1 MIDEVKPSVSDEM
14 KPSVSDKVKPSVS
27 VIVLSYNRPALL
39 SEALASLRAQ
49 THRAC
54 EVTVV
59 DNPSPASEEVAR
71 VVAEFSDFKLFRSR
85 VNLGYAA
92 GMNRGIE
99 MSAGVYTLITEDDI
113 VLDRDCIRRLAEH
126 AEEDPETGLAG
137 PVIYNKSEGTVRCA
151 GGDFEL
157 GGVYRMKIHGE
168 GARDVGQFARPVQV
182 TYIDGA
188 VMFARTDFWRRLGGF
203 REEFFMYG
211 EAVELCAKAAKTGKR
226 LTLVPGAKVKHFEP
240 PPDANSSPEFAFH
253 RHKNLFLLYLLH
265 APARYMPEF
274 LCRYVG
280 LGLLRAAAGGSLR
293 PFLRALVW
301 TARRTPSL
309 LRERAGSHD
318 AHAAPPP
325 RRVSDAEELSFNDE

>member
-1 MIDEVKPSVSDEM
+1 MIDEAKPSVSDEA
-14 KPSVSDKVKPSVS
+14 KPSVS
-27 VIVLSYNRPALL
+27 VVVLSYNRPALL

-59 DNPSPASEEVAR
+59 DNPSPASEQVAR

-99 MSAGVYTLITEDDI
+99 MSAGEYTLITEDDI

-126 AEEDPETGLAG
+126 AEGDPEMGLAG
-137 PVIYNKSEGTVRCA
+137 PIIYNKSEGTVRYA
-151 GGDFEL
+151 GGEFEL
-157 GGVYRMKIHGE
+157 GGVYRMKIYGE
-168 GARDVGQFARPVQV
+168 GEHDVGQFARPAQV

-240 PPDANSSPEFAFH
+240 PPGANSSPEFAFH

-265 APARYMPEF
+265 APARNMPEF
-274 LCRYVG
+274 LFRYVG

-309 LRERAGSHD
+309 LRERAGSRN
-318 AHAAPPP
+318 APAAPPQ
-325 RRVSDAEELSFNDE
+325 RRVSDADELSFNDE

>member
-1 MIDEVKPSVSDEM
+1 MIDEVKPSASDE
-14 KPSVSDKVKPSVS
+14 VKPSVS
-27 VIVLSYNRPALL
+27 VVVLSYNRPALL

-49 THRAC
+49 THKAF

-59 DNPSPASEEVAR
+59 DNPSPLSEEVAR
-71 VVAEFSDFKLFRSR
+71 VVAEFPDYKLFRSR

-99 MSAGVYTLITEDDI
+99 MSAGEYTLITEDDI
-113 VLDRDCIRRLAEH
+113 VLDRDCVRRLAEY
-126 AEEDPETGLAG
+126 AEGDTETGLSG
-137 PVIYNKSEGTVRCA
+137 PIIYNKTEGTIRYA

-157 GGVYRMKIHGE
+157 GGVYRMKIQGE
-168 GARDVGQFARPVQV
+168 GVRDEGQFARPFQV

-211 EAVELCAKAAKTGKR
+211 EAVELCAKAAKMGKR
-226 LTLVPGAKVKHFEP
+226 LTLVPGAKVYHFEP
-240 PPDANSSPEFAFH
+240 PAGANSSPEFAFH
-253 RHKNLFLLYLLH
+253 RHKNLFLIYMLH
-265 APARYMPEF
+265 APARHMPEF

-280 LGLLRAAAGGSLR
+280 LGLLRAASGGSLR

-309 LRERAGSHD
+309 LRERMSGSD
-318 AHAAPPP
+318 ASANTSDAPSP
-325 RRVSDAEELSFNDE
+325 RGVSDAERLSFNDE

>member
-1 MIDEVKPSVSDEM
+1 MIDDVE
-14 KPSVSDKVKPSVS
+14 PSVSDKVKPSVS
-27 VIVLSYNRPALL
+27 VVVLSYNRPALL
-39 SEALASLRAQ
+39 YEALASLRAQ
-49 THRAC
+49 THPAC

-99 MSAGVYTLITEDDI
+99 MSAGEYTLITEDDI
-113 VLDRDCIRRLAEH
+113 VLDRDCIRSLAEY
-126 AEEDPETGLAG
+126 AEGDPETGLAG
-137 PVIYNKSEGTVRCA
+137 PLMYNKSEGTIRCA

-157 GGVYRMKIHGE
+157 GGVYRMKLHGE
-168 GARDVGQFARPVQV
+168 GVRDEGQFPRPVQV

-226 LTLVPGAKVKHFEP
+226 LTLVPSAKVKHFEP
-240 PPDANSSPEFAFH
+240 PPGSNNSPEFAFH
-253 RHKNLFLLYLLH
+253 RYKNLFLLYLLQ
-265 APARYMPEF
+265 APARHMPEF

-280 LGLLRAAAGGSLR
+280 LGLFRAAAGGSLR

-301 TARRTPSL
+301 TARRTPSM
-309 LRERAGSHD
+309 LRERAGRRNASD
-318 AHAAPPP
+318 APP
-325 RRVSDAEELSFNDE
+325 RRASDAERLSFNDE

>member
-1 MIDEVKPSVSDEM
+1 VKL
-14 KPSVSDKVKPSVS
+14 SVS
-27 VIVLSYNRPALL
+27 VVVLSYNRPAFL

-49 THRAC
+49 TYPTY

-71 VVAEFSDFKLFRSR
+71 VVAEFPGFKLFRSG

-99 MSAGVYTLITEDDI
+99 MSAGEYTLITEDDI
-113 VLDRDCIRRLAEH
+113 VLDRDCIRSLAEYL
-126 AEEDPETGLAG
+126 EEDPETGLAG

-157 GGVYRMKIHGE
+157 GGVYRMKIYGE
-168 GARDVGQFARPVQV
+168 GVRDEGQFPRPAQV

-188 VMFARTDFWRRLGGF
+188 VMFARTDFWRQLGGF

-211 EAVELCAKAAKTGKR
+211 EAVELCAKAAKMGKR

-240 PPDANSSPEFAFH
+240 PPGSNCSPEFAFH
-253 RHKNLFLLYLLH
+253 RHKNLFLLYLLQ
-265 APARYMPEF
+265 APARHMPEF

-280 LGLLRAAAGGSLR
+280 LGLFRAAAGGTLR

-309 LRERAGSHD
+309 LRERAFGRNTS
-318 AHAAPPP
+318 AAPPP
-325 RRVSDAEELSFNDE
+325 RRVSDAERLSFNDE